1 MGLYRNHF
9 CKQTSSWFRN
19 PELHYTSKCVWQQ
32 EIRSL
37 EPVERQI
44 VLCYPEFPIEF
55 YASKPQI
62 AAPWNFGRSPNQSPG
77 LSGTGRRK
85 KERGTRAGGGGG
97 GGGLRSSSL
106 GSGRP
111 GRGRACAGT
120 PPRPWWAQ
128 PRRRD
133 VSSSSSVLRFS
144 VVREASLRAF
154 ESYHMGRIWPVRPV
168 GPIHLRP
175 AGRQLLAGRSPVL
188 LVTMVAFHSM

>member
-1 MGLYRNHF
+1 
-9 CKQTSSWFRN
+9 
-19 PELHYTSKCVWQQ
+19 VWQQ

-62 AAPWNFGRSPNQSPG
+62 AAWNLGRSPNQSPG

-85 KERGTRAGGGGG
+85 RERGTRAGGG

-111 GRGRACAGT
+111 GRGRACAET
-120 PPRPWWAQ
+120 HPRPWWAQ

-133 VSSSSSVLRFS
+133 VSSSGLS
-144 VVREASLRAF
+144 
-154 ESYHMGRIWPVRPV
+154 P
-168 GPIHLRP
+168 
-175 AGRQLLAGRSPVL
+175 PVL
-188 LVTMVAFHSM
+188 CENFANMTPPWEGFKYLAPPSWQL